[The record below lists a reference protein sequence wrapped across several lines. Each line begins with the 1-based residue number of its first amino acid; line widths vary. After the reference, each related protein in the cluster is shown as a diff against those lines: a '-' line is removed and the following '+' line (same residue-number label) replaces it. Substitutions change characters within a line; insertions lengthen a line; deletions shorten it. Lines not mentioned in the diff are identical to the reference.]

1 MKSAKIFTVLVLAVA
16 LAFSVTSCKKETC
29 YVCTLDTDSQTL
41 CEDDYPSVLGVGTFQ
56 PAIDALETAGYT
68 CNKQ

>member
-1 MKSAKIFTVLVLAVA
+1 MKSTKIFTVLVLALVFT
-16 LAFSVTSCKKETC
+16 LTSCKKENC

-56 PAIDALETAGYT
+56 PAIDALEATGYT
-68 CNKQ
+68 CTKQ